1 MAVLHAV
8 NNVLIISGV
17 KVLTTYTPEIT
28 VFLYIVCK
36 IQVVYKMRYVVS
48 IVLFWL
54 CFMSGGSGARP
65 LCDVQSGVE
74 DTVYTIDLDHL
85 VQGAHPPL
93 DEIFSHYSY
102 VIDKY
107 GSHFNEIPEWGYM
120 MVTPVNDFLIFNLSG
135 TVELYDRNGNFL
147 RRIGRNGMDYKRGDF
162 FSDHL
167 RGSADSSHIYIFDDA
182 HSVIQKYTYGG
193 KYLGC
198 IKVMSIDIHKH
209 PEKKNLLKGV
219 ICDGM
224 VSLKDSYILL
234 HYAYWSGD
242 IPYNYVI
249 LNKRGNVVS
258 SLRTMGKYDGVNNGT
273 IMEMTCYHYR
283 NMLYVKDLSDTLYMV
298 RDNKFIPKYYFK
310 QHNSLSNLTDSLGGK
325 IDIFKVKRPLCI
337 ISSIQ
342 ETDRYLFFS
351 IYRFPPMSIFTYCY
365 YDKMSHTAYKMF
377 DGWHIP
383 ADKLQGQRDSTDYIY
398 VNCLVNPVINNI
410 VEGGGKYG
418 RMWLYIK

>member
-1 MAVLHAV
+1 MRIVKYGLALLFISCCIICFCSNSCRQASAAVDAKDS
-8 NNVLIISGV
+8 LIVIN
-17 KVLTTYTPEIT
+17 
-28 VFLYIVCK
+28 
-36 IQVVYKMRYVVS
+36 
-48 IVLFWL
+48 
-54 CFMSGGSGARP
+54 
-65 LCDVQSGVE
+65 
-74 DTVYTIDLDHL
+74 IDSLPNGP
-85 VQGAHPPL
+85 VPPL

-147 RRIGRNGMDYKRGDF
+147 RRIGRNGMDYKGGDF

-224 VSLKDSYILL
+224 VPLNDSYILL

-249 LNKRGNVVS
+249 LNKRGSIVS

-283 NMLYVKDLSDTLYMV
+283 NILYVKDLSDTLYMV

-325 IDIFKVKRPLCI
+325 IDMFKVKRPLCI
-337 ISSIQ
+337 ILSIQ

-377 DGWHIP
+377 DSQHIP
-383 ADKLQGQRDSTDYIY
+383 ADKLHGQRDNADYIY

-410 VEGGGKYG
+410 VEGWGKYG